1 MKKFAVLLA
10 TGALVLGVG
19 AVPSQ
24 AVSIKACNKG
34 TFTAAH
40 VNGVASPG
48 IYKIGAVC
56 HG

>member
-34 TFTAAH
+34 TFTAGH
-40 VNGVASPG
+40 LKGVANPG
-48 IYKIGAVC
+48 IYKIAAVC